1 MDVSLYSASSNPY
14 LFDTLVTGMSSA
26 SCAANPPSVQLLSQ
40 PVPRSSELTFVTN
53 ITNYI
58 RGEKT
63 VMWRNFN
70 FLYRI
75 WKFFGVSSKF
85 MSFLFQIYV
94 EKNLCGENLCGE
106 KMTSKRSLGGDFQRT
121 IIFYLRDIN
130 SSAVI
135 KVKRASW
142 DGHTT
147 QVQPL
152 MMNHDCW
159 KLFFVLVKS
168 FFFILGNRVEMYR
181 S

>member
-1 MDVSLYSASSNPY
+1 
-14 LFDTLVTGMSSA
+14 MSFHFSYDWKQVRR
-26 SCAANPPSVQLLSQ
+26 CWCKKMKISQ
-40 PVPRSSELTFVTN
+40 SHTREEAWGPELIFVTD
-53 ITNYI
+53 ITDFI

-63 VMWRNFN
+63 VMWRNFS

-75 WKFFGVSSKF
+75 WTIYGVLSKF

-168 FFFILGNRVEMYR
+168 FFSF
-181 S
+181 